1 MKNSI
6 FIFAC
11 IVICNF
17 NLLGQNQK
25 ITGIIKDKKTNE
37 PLFGATILLK
47 GTNSAMTSDLNGRF
61 QFNFNAKENI
71 KYALKISYIGYKTS
85 VISITTEKYY
95 EIVLSE
101 ALYLL
106 DEIIITSS
114 YGTKKLREEVVGSIT
129 TIKPDH
135 IIKEQAAVSF
145 EELLEGQ
152 VAGLNIEINPEL
164 GEAVSIDIR
173 GKGSLQP
180 LNQNVI
186 GTSTQPLIIIDG
198 IIMSEE
204 VGIEGSDFF
213 DVGTGSLSENMLNPL
228 AKIGV
233 QDIESISVLKDAA
246 AVGIYGADAAN
257 GVLII
262 TTKSGKK
269 GKLTFNASVQSGLST
284 AINQLKYLTG
294 KAYQNVVNR
303 FNSNSGTPENSQN
316 WNGVNTNWFNLL
328 NTVGTFNRYNVGASG
343 GKTNW
348 TYRFNVGFQKNNES
362 QIRNDFQKIN
372 TTFSLDYRNDKI
384 NFSLR
389 LSPSLITKNN
399 PNTLYSFALP
409 PTIAPIDKNGAYT
422 FFASYGNPLAV
433 ANQNKAHSET
443 FGLLNSMRLSY
454 KINQKLK
461 LSSLFG
467 MDFSYKNE
475 DKFFSGLNGSGQFND
490 GSFGRR
496 VVRER
501 NSRRW
506 NWNAS
511 ASYNTQF
518 KNHAIDIIT
527 GVELRGQKTSLT
539 YNKGDGFSNLTSP
552 QAINSALKQNF
563 RADSSENYG
572 VSAFTQA
579 NYNFDKKYF
588 FLANFR
594 LDKSS
599 AFGGDNDTAL
609 NGGFG
614 ASWNLSNEA
623 FLSKNKFIDFLRL
636 RVSYGST
643 GNSRIGSYRALGLY
657 TLKNNGYNLNNYA
670 NLTSLPNPNL
680 GWEKNNKFNLGIDFN
695 FLEKYQLTAEIFRD
709 NIKDI
714 IVSRAIIPEAGLN
727 SAQINGAEMY
737 NQGLEL
743 SLNTQLV
750 NTNTFQ
756 WNTNFVFTKIQNKVT
771 HLSGLGSQFSSAEVA
786 RAQRIGF
793 ATSTIWGFDFVG
805 IDTATGNELYRVEN
819 QLYDAAT
826 LGANFDQTHWKPIGD
841 SQPDFFG
848 GVNNRISYRNFSL
861 NVILSYTYGA
871 DMLLQGTLLDNYN
884 ALTNRNL
891 STNIFEDTW
900 QQQGE
905 IANYQAI
912 TKNREIISNSS
923 KYIFDTTHIKLKSIN
938 IRYQIP
944 TDPINFSIQKLSLF
958 INGSNLMYWFKS
970 GSPKGKNG
978 VAEYRNTYPEMRT
991 ISMGINATF

>member
-1 MKNSI
+1 MKISL
-6 FIFAC
+6 FLFLSF
-11 IVICNF
+11 VLCNF
-17 NLLGQNQK
+17 NLLSQNQK
-25 ITGIIKDKKTNE
+25 ITGIIKDKKTNR
-37 PLFGATILLK
+37 PLFGATLLLK
-47 GTNSAMTSDLNGRF
+47 GTNKAMTSDLNGRF
-61 QFNFNAKENI
+61 QFNLNPI
-71 KYALKISYIGYKTS
+71 KNTEYALSISYIGYQTRVIPITNKT
-85 VISITTEKYY
+85 YY

-101 ALYLL
+101 ELYLL

-129 TIKPDH
+129 TIKPNN

-152 VAGLNIEINPEL
+152 IAGLNIEINPEL

-198 IIMSEE
+198 IVMSEE
-204 VGIEGSDFF
+204 VGIEGSNFF
-213 DVGTGSLSENMLNPL
+213 DVGTGNLSENMLNPL

-269 GKLTFNASVQSGLST
+269 GKLTFNAAVQSGIST
-284 AINQLKYLTG
+284 PINQFKYLSG
-294 KAYQNVVNR
+294 EAYQNVVNR
-303 FNSNSGTPENSQN
+303 FNNNSGTPQNSQN
-316 WNGVNTNWFNLL
+316 WNGINTNWFDLL
-328 NTVGTFNRYNVGASG
+328 NTVGTFKRYNFGASG
-343 GKTNW
+343 GKNNW

-362 QIRNDFQKIN
+362 QIRNDFQKVN
-372 TTFSLDYRNDKI
+372 TTFALDYKKDNIR
-384 NFSLR
+384 FSVR
-389 LSPSLITKNN
+389 LSPSFITKNN
-399 PNTLYSFALP
+399 PNTLYSFSLP
-409 PTIAPIDKNGAYT
+409 PTIAPIDDSGAYT
-422 FFASYGNPLAV
+422 FFATYGNPLAV
-433 ANQNKAHSET
+433 ANQNKANSET
-443 FGLLNSMRLSY
+443 FGLLNSIRLSY
-454 KINQKLK
+454 HITQKLK

-467 MDFSYKNE
+467 MDFSNKNE
-475 DKFFSGLNGSGQFND
+475 DKFFSGSNGSGQYND

-496 VVRER
+496 LVRER
-501 NSRRW
+501 KARRW

-511 ASYNTQF
+511 ASYNKQF
-518 KNHAIDIIT
+518 NKHATDFIT

-539 YNKGDGFSNLTSP
+539 YHKGDGFSNFESP
-552 QAINSALKQNF
+552 QPINTAEKQDF

-572 VSAFTQA
+572 ISTFTQA

-623 FLSKNKFIDFLRL
+623 FLSENNFVDFLRL
-636 RVSYGST
+636 RVSYGTT

-657 TLKNNGYNLNNYA
+657 TLNNNGYNSNSYA

-695 FLEKYQLTAEIFRD
+695 FSDKYQLTAAIFKD
-709 NIKDI
+709 HIKDI
-714 IVSRAIIPEAGLN
+714 IVSRDIIPEVGLN
-727 SAQINGAEMY
+727 SVQINGAEMY
-737 NQGLEL
+737 NQGLEF
-743 SLNTQLV
+743 SFNAQLIDS
-750 NTNTFQ
+750 NTFQ

-771 HLSGLGSQFSSAEVA
+771 HLSGLGSEFSSAEAA

-793 ATSTIWGFDFVG
+793 ATSTLWGFDFVG

-819 QLYDAAT
+819 QLFDAAALDAT
-826 LGANFDQTHWKPIGD
+826 FDKTHWKPIGN

-848 GVNNRISYRNFSL
+848 GMNNRIKYRNFSL

-871 DMLLQGTLLDNYN
+871 DMLLQKSLLDNYN
-884 ALTNRNL
+884 VLINRNL
-891 STNIFEDTW
+891 SINVFEDSW
-900 QQQGE
+900 QQQGD

-912 TKNREIISNSS
+912 TKSRKIISNSS
-923 KYIFDTTHIKLKSIN
+923 KYIFDTTHFKLKSIN
-938 IRYQIP
+938 IRYQVPTNQMKIP
-944 TDPINFSIQKLSLF
+944 VKNLSLF
-958 INGSNLMYWFKS
+958 INGSNLMYWFKNTS
-970 GSPKGKNG
+970 TVGKNG

-991 ISMGINATF
+991 ISVGINATF

>member
-1 MKNSI
+1 MKNSLFLFI
-6 FIFAC
+6 FIVLC
-11 IVICNF
+11 GF
-17 NLLGQNQK
+17 NLLAQNQK
-25 ITGIIKDKKTNE
+25 ITGIIKDKGTNT

-47 GTNSAMTSDLNGRF
+47 GTNSAMTSDLNGKF
-61 QFNFNAKENI
+61 QFSFNAKENT
-71 KYALKISYIGYKTS
+71 KYSLKISYIGYKTR
-85 VISITTEKYY
+85 VIPVTTKKHH
-95 EIVLSE
+95 EILLSE

-129 TIKPDH
+129 TIKPDN

-164 GEAVSIDIR
+164 GEAISIDIR

-186 GTSTQPLIIIDG
+186 GSSTQPLIIIDG
-198 IIMSEE
+198 IVMSEE
-204 VGIEGSDFF
+204 VGIEGSNFF
-213 DVGTGSLSENMLNPL
+213 DVGTGNLSENMLNPL

-233 QDIESISVLKDAA
+233 QDIESINVLKDAA

-269 GKLTFNASVQSGLST
+269 GKLTFNASIQSGLST

-328 NTVGTFNRYNVGASG
+328 NTMGTFNRYNVGASG
-343 GKTNW
+343 GKSNW

-362 QIRNDFQKIN
+362 QIKNDFQKVN
-372 TTFSLDYRNDKI
+372 TTFALDYKNDKI
-384 NFSLR
+384 SFSVR
-389 LSPSLITKNN
+389 VSPSFITKNN

-409 PTIAPIDKNGAYT
+409 PTIAPIDNNGDYT

-433 ANQNKAHSET
+433 ANQNKVNSET
-443 FGLLNSMRLSY
+443 FGLLNSIRLSY

-467 MDFSYKNE
+467 MDFSNKNE
-475 DKFFSGLNGSGQFND
+475 DKFFSGMNGSGQFND

-511 ASYNTQF
+511 AAYKTEF
-518 KNHAIDIIT
+518 KKHAVDIII
-527 GVELRGQKTSLT
+527 GAELRGQKTNLT
-539 YNKGDGFSNLTSP
+539 YNRGDGFSNFESP
-552 QAINSALKQNF
+552 QPINTATKQDF

-579 NYNFDKKYF
+579 NYNFCKKYF

-623 FLSKNKFIDFLRL
+623 FLNENNFIDFLRL

-657 TLKNNGYNLNNYA
+657 TLNNNGYNSNTYA
-670 NLTSLPNPNL
+670 NLTALPNPNL

-695 FLEKYQLTAEIFRD
+695 FSEKYQLTAEIFKD

-743 SLNTQLV
+743 TLNAQLID
-750 NTNTFQ
+750 NNTFQ
-756 WNTNFVFTKIQNKVT
+756 WNSNFVFTKVQNKVT

-793 ATSTIWGFDFVG
+793 ATSTLWGFDFVG

-819 QLYDAAT
+819 QLFDAAT
-826 LGANFDQTHWKPIGD
+826 LDATFDKTNWKPIGD

-848 GVNNRISYRNFSL
+848 GINNRIKYRNFSL

-871 DMLLQGTLLDNYN
+871 DMLLQRTLLDNYN
-884 ALTNRNL
+884 VLTNRNL
-891 STNIFEDTW
+891 STNIFEDSW
-900 QQQGE
+900 QQQGD

-912 TKNREIISNSS
+912 TKNRKIISNSS
-923 KYIFDTTHIKLKSIN
+923 KYIFDTTHIKLKSIH
-938 IRYQIP
+938 IGYQVP
-944 TDPINFSIQKLSLF
+944 TDQMKLSIKNLSLF
-958 INGSNLMYWFKS
+958 INGSNLLYWFKS
-970 GSPKGKNG
+970 SSPKGKNG
-978 VAEYRNTYPEMRT
+978 VAQYRNTYPEMRT
-991 ISMGINATF
+991 ISMGINAIF